1 VSADSTYTL
10 LIVESPVIAR
20 IIQRNAPS
28 SVYVIPTNGYAWKP
42 IYDAENHHL
51 KAMAD
56 PDQIGFR
63 KELKQQASWAG
74 NIILATDPDP
84 SGDFIAWSVHQ
95 FLKDPSVKRSYIQH
109 LRKRGIERLI
119 STAEVMKP
127 NLMEQRLKN
136 RSLIRHQWKQS
147 GNRPSMEVAALA
159 SIFSDHFPF
168 RNFQDQS
175 GRLWKSNRPI
185 RCNPDEWIP
194 LKDQINESEYH
205 TPEPLS
211 TFDLLELAVEK
222 ELYTSLG
229 NAQNTLQQLFT
240 HTLDLNQNSLIS
252 YPRTA
257 ANSFFSETWSELQK
271 QFYKVQADD
280 EFKPVFIRNI
290 AGSDVA
296 HESIYPLNLELTPG
310 KVSGE
315 LLSTLRDLYKLI
327 HEQTLTAISVPKERF
342 NAYQSPFHPDVNFY
356 CQGSDSDTPSTEL
369 MPVRTISETGSILN
383 SLGVQSPSSFGKNMD
398 RRQEKNYLQIEGR
411 LVKPGKY
418 LTPYLN
424 NGLVYAEEISTL
436 NKLSE
441 SPDLTSE
448 TIQFTLS

>member
-20 IIQRNAPS
+20 IIQRNATT
-28 SVYVIPTNGYAWKP
+28 SVYVISTNGYAWKP
-42 IYDAENHHL
+42 TYDAKKHL
-51 KAMAD
+51 LQAVAD

-74 NIILATDPDP
+74 NVIIATDPDP
-84 SGDFIAWSVHQ
+84 SGDFIAWSVHK
-95 FLKDPSVKRSYIQH
+95 FLKDPSVKRSFIQH
-109 LRKRGIERLI
+109 LGKRGIERLI
-119 STAEVMKP
+119 SKAEVFKP

-136 RSLIRHQWKQS
+136 RSLIRYQWKKS
-147 GNRPSMEVAALA
+147 GNRPSMDVAALA

-175 GRLWKSNRPI
+175 GKLWRSNRPI
-185 RCNPDEWIP
+185 RCNPNEWIP

-211 TFDLLELAVEK
+211 TFDLLQLAIEK
-222 ELYTSLG
+222 QLYSSLG
-229 NAQNTLQQLFT
+229 NAQESLQQLFT
-240 HTLDLNQNSLIS
+240 HLLDFSEISLIS

-271 QFYKVQADD
+271 QFYKVQTGD
-280 EFKPVFIRNI
+280 EFKPMFIRNI

-296 HESIYPLNLELTPG
+296 HESIYPLDLGLTPK

-315 LLSTLRDLYKLI
+315 LLSTLHDLYKLI
-327 HEQTLTAISVPKERF
+327 HEQTLKAISVPKEKF

-356 CQGSDSDTPSTEL
+356 CPDSDSDSSSTEL
-369 MPVRTISETGSILN
+369 MPVRTIAETGYILN
-383 SLGVQSPSSFGKNMD
+383 SLGVQSPSSFGKAMD
-398 RRQEKNYLQIEGR
+398 RRQDQNHLHIKGR
-411 LVKPGKY
+411 FVTPGKY

-424 NGLVYAEEISTL
+424 NGPEYAEEIGKLNTL
-436 NKLSE
+436 SAN
-441 SPDLTSE
+441 PDLTSE
-448 TIQFTLS
+448 TIRTIIS

>member
-1 VSADSTYTL
+1 MSANSTYTL

-28 SVYVIPTNGYAWKP
+28 SVYVISTNGYAWKP
-42 IYDAENHHL
+42 IYDAEKRHL

-74 NIILATDPDP
+74 NIIIATDPDP
-84 SGDFIAWSVHQ
+84 SGDFIAWSVHK

-109 LRKRGIERLI
+109 LGKRGIERLI

-136 RSLIRHQWKQS
+136 RSWIRHQWKQS
-147 GNRPSMEVAALA
+147 GNRPSMEIAALA
-159 SIFSDHFPF
+159 SIFSDHFPY
-168 RNFQDQS
+168 RNFQDQT
-175 GRLWKSNRPI
+175 GKLWKSNRPI

-211 TFDLLELAVEK
+211 TFDLLQLAVEK

-229 NAQNTLQQLFT
+229 NAQETLQQLFT
-240 HTLDLNQNSLIS
+240 YTLDFNQNSLIS

-271 QFYKVQADD
+271 QFYKVQTED

-296 HESIYPLNLELTPG
+296 HESIYPLDLELTPD
-310 KVSGE
+310 KVAGE

-327 HEQTLTAISVPKERF
+327 HEQTLKTISVPKENF
-342 NAYQSPFHPDVNFY
+342 NAYQSPFHPDINFY
-356 CQGSDSDTPSTEL
+356 CPDSDSDSPSAEL
-369 MPVRTISETGSILN
+369 MPVRTIAETGSILN

-398 RRQEKNYLQIEGR
+398 RRQDKNYLQIEGR
-411 LVKPGKY
+411 IVKPGKY

-424 NGLVYAEEISTL
+424 DGPVYAEEISTL

-448 TIQFTLS
+448 TIHATLS